1 MDNILVASACPGT
14 HLEILSKVF
23 YVLKLYNLEINFKK
37 CYLSQP
43 SVNYLG
49 YLADEKGIRPNESHC
64 LTIKNYPRPKNIREL
79 HFIFSSFC
87 TLAFT
92 YC

>member
-49 YLADEKGIRPNESHC
+49 YLADE
-64 LTIKNYPRPKNIREL
+64 
-79 HFIFSSFC
+79 
-87 TLAFT
+87 
-92 YC
+92 